1 MSEEQTQET
10 NDGTWSGLKKTI
22 IGTLTTVIAG
32 GGVWVST
39 LIFGG
44 GNEPAEE
51 TKTEQP
57 ASQPVIN
64 LNVQQNQEN
73 KQKTENNN
81 GGGVVR
87 ERIIERPAQQPQAQP
102 EKPKKVEEESW

>member
-1 MSEEQTQET
+1 MSEEKETQET

-44 GNEPAEE
+44 SDEPAEE

-57 ASQPVIN
+57 AAQPVIN

-73 KQKTENNN
+73 KQKVEN
-81 GGGVVR
+81 GGGTRV
-87 ERIIERPAQQPQAQP
+87 IERVVEKPAAVQPQT

>member
-1 MSEEQTQET
+1 MSEETQET

-22 IGTLTTVIAG
+22 VGTLSTVIAG
-32 GGVWVST
+32 GGTWLGVT
-39 LIFGG
+39 LFGG
-44 GNEPAEE
+44 GNEPTEE
-51 TKTEQP
+51 TKTEQVAP
-57 ASQPVIN
+57 AGQPVIN

-73 KQKTENNN
+73 KQKVEN

-87 ERIIERPAQQPQAQP
+87 ERIIERPAQQPAAQP